1 MGKLIRNTVFT
12 IAVLGL
18 AAVGISWNRST
29 IGSHRG
35 PLVANHDVLASP
47 ALESDP
53 SMPLALEF
61 SRPSLK
67 LGQYQVMSIHTRAG
81 ADIELT
87 TIYPGATNTPDERLT
102 VKADEQGNY
111 QRRFQ
116 LDDFHNIG
124 KFTVFVSAVSN
135 GQVAR
140 SSGEFILESW
150 AMTETKPSTTPFVY
164 PLLP

>member
-1 MGKLIRNTVFT
+1 MGKLIRNTAFT

-18 AAVGISWNRST
+18 AAFGISWNRST

-35 PLVANHDVLASP
+35 PLATNQDVLASP

-53 SMPLALEF
+53 SMPLTLEF

-67 LGQYQVMSIHTRAG
+67 LGQYQVMTVHTRPN

-87 TIYPGATNTPDERLT
+87 TIFPGATNTPDQRLA
-102 VKADEQGNY
+102 VKADDQGNY

-116 LDDFHNIG
+116 LDDFRNIG

-135 GQVAR
+135 GQIAR
-140 SSGEFILESW
+140 SSGEFLLESW
-150 AMTETKPSTTPFVY
+150 GMSEVSPTATPFVY
-164 PLLP
+164 PILP